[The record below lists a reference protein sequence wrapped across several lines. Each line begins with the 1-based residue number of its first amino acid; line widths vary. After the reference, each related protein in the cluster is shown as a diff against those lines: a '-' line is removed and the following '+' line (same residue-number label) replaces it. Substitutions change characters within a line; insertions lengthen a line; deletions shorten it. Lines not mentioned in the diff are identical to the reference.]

1 MDFAAIEKQ
10 IKKISFMLD
19 TFKADDEVS
28 PAEKELLL
36 DYTRKLYSSI
46 QGSGA
51 NIDEQISTPIVT
63 SQEADYVIDMEA
75 EKAPIADAWKERLHD
90 PNPVVESP
98 VVEPEPVAEEPTIET
113 IQDEIMATFNP
124 APPETEPVVV
134 PETIIETTP
143 IADVAEGMTDLFAK
157 KEITDLSEKLSFSP
171 IADLTK
177 SMGINDRIRVVRE
190 LFGGDSELFNTTINR
205 LNKLNNYEEA
215 KSYLL
220 NGVAK
225 DYGWNNDEKIEKA
238 MDFVKLIQRRFV

>member
-19 TFKADDEVS
+19 TFKEDGEVS
-28 PAEKELLL
+28 SAEKELLL

-46 QGSGA
+46 QGNGA
-51 NIDEQISTPIVT
+51 DIDQEISTPNLT
-63 SQEADYVIDMEA
+63 DQEADYVIDMES
-75 EKAPIADAWKERLHD
+75 EKAPITDAWKERLHD
-90 PNPVVESP
+90 PNPVLESP
-98 VVEPEPVAEEPTIET
+98 VVDPQPVVEEPTIET

-124 APPETEPVVV
+124 VPQETEPVIV
-134 PETIIETTP
+134 PETIIETP
-143 IADVAEGMTDLFAK
+143 VSDVEEGMTDLFAK